1 MALVSIDRRLCYS
14 FLIITKN
21 IGGRTLFE
29 KITYEG
35 RANCY
40 RIYDELIELIV
51 PTDSGPGILHF
62 GFVGQKNEFKN
73 IQGFSFFAHRLSH
86 APEMH
91 PRSHIPDT
99 DPITF
104 KQHDTFIRLTK
115 PTEAGTGIQK
125 EMDIP
130 ISPVKDH
137 ISITHRL
144 YNHTPWPVELAPWA
158 ISNMMPGGKAIIPL
172 PPRQPS
178 SMKNLLPTSLLAIW
192 EYSNLSDSR
201 LKIEH
206 NFIVLRQDK
215 NAAGPLKI
223 GVMDSDGWTAYWNG
237 NLFVKTFDY
246 KKGASYPDFG
256 CSVEVYSAKENLE
269 LETLAPFKILQPG
282 ESVEYVEQWFLF
294 RDVPEPLTD
303 ADVDMIAKHVLPPI
317 KA

>member
-1 MALVSIDRRLCYS
+1 MDRRLCYS

>member
-1 MALVSIDRRLCYS
+1 MRPKCI
-14 FLIITKN
+14 
-21 IGGRTLFE
+21 
-29 KITYEG
+29 
-35 RANCY
+35 
-40 RIYDELIELIV
+40 
-51 PTDSGPGILHF
+51 
-62 GFVGQKNEFKN
+62 
-73 IQGFSFFAHRLSH
+73 H
-86 APEMH
+86 APISLI
-91 PRSHIPDT
+91 R

-104 KQHDTFIRLTK
+104 KQHDTFIRFTK
-115 PTEAGTGIQK
+115 PTETATGIQK

-130 ISPVKDH
+130 ISPVEDH
-137 ISITHRL
+137 IAITHRL
-144 YNHTPWPVELAPWA
+144 YNRGPWPVELAPWA

-178 SMKNLLPTSLLAIW
+178 SLKNLLPTSLMAIW

-269 LETLAPFKILQPG
+269 LETLAPFKN
-282 ESVEYVEQWFLF
+282 
-294 RDVPEPLTD
+294 
-303 ADVDMIAKHVLPPI
+303 IATGRI
-317 KA
+317 GRIC

>member
-1 MALVSIDRRLCYS
+1 MDRRLCYS

-115 PTEAGTGIQK
+115 PTEATTGIQK

-144 YNHTPWPVELAPWA
+144 YNRSPWPVELAPWA

-178 SMKNLLPTSLLAIW
+178 SLKNLLPTSLLAIW
-192 EYSNLSDSR
+192 EYSDISDSR

-223 GVMDSDGWTAYWNG
+223 GVMDSDGWIAYWNG

>member
-1 MALVSIDRRLCYS
+1 
-14 FLIITKN
+14 
-21 IGGRTLFE
+21 
-29 KITYEG
+29 
-35 RANCY
+35 
-40 RIYDELIELIV
+40 
-51 PTDSGPGILHF
+51 
-62 GFVGQKNEFKN
+62 
-73 IQGFSFFAHRLSH
+73 
-86 APEMH
+86 
-91 PRSHIPDT
+91 
-99 DPITF
+99 
-104 KQHDTFIRLTK
+104 
-115 PTEAGTGIQK
+115 
-125 EMDIP
+125 
-130 ISPVKDH
+130 
-137 ISITHRL
+137 
-144 YNHTPWPVELAPWA
+144 
-158 ISNMMPGGKAIIPL
+158 MMPGGKAIIPL

>member
-1 MALVSIDRRLCYS
+1 
-14 FLIITKN
+14 
-21 IGGRTLFE
+21 LFE

>member
-115 PTEAGTGIQK
+115 PTEAGMGIQK

-269 LETLAPFKILQPG
+269 LETLAPFKILQSG

>member
-1 MALVSIDRRLCYS
+1 MI
-14 FLIITKN
+14 
-21 IGGRTLFE
+21 E
-29 KITYEG
+29 KVTYEG
-35 RANCY
+35 LPNCY

-269 LETLAPFKILQPG
+269 LETLAPFKILQSG

>member
-1 MALVSIDRRLCYS
+1 
-14 FLIITKN
+14 
-21 IGGRTLFE
+21 
-29 KITYEG
+29 
-35 RANCY
+35 
-40 RIYDELIELIV
+40 
-51 PTDSGPGILHF
+51 
-62 GFVGQKNEFKN
+62 
-73 IQGFSFFAHRLSH
+73 
-86 APEMH
+86 MH

-178 SMKNLLPTSLLAIW
+178 SMKNLLPTSLMAIW
-192 EYSNLSDSR
+192 EYSDLSDPR
-201 LKIEH
+201 LKIGH
-206 NFIVLRQDK
+206 NFIVLHQDK

-223 GVMDSDGWTAYWNG
+223 GVMDTDGWAAYWNG

-246 KKGASYPDFG
+246 KNGAVYPDFG
-256 CSVEVYSAKENLE
+256 SSVEVYSAKENLE
-269 LETLAPFKILQPG
+269 LETLAPLKLLQPG
-282 ESVEYVEQWFLF
+282 ESVAYTEQWFLF
-294 RDVPEPLTD
+294 PDVPEPLTD
-303 ADVDMIAKHVLPPI
+303 ADVAMIAKHVTP
-317 KA
+317 